1 MIFCM
6 NEMVCLFIINDLIQ
20 VKLFLNTVDVEFLTK
35 DIFHFENISQM
46 TFFKDNFNRIY
57 QPKNSM
63 DRAIS

>member
-1 MIFCM
+1 MH
-6 NEMVCLFIINDLIQ
+6 
-20 VKLFLNTVDVEFLTK
+20 KGKFLTK

-63 DRAIS
+63 DRAISEVEFS